1 MDALHEQSVKIALD
15 YLERTGV
22 CAADAAFDYVGR
34 HVAYQI
40 EQGESSQLKLSN
52 RAISAF
58 IRHREQAPLR
68 LVGQKSS

>member
-22 CAADAAFDYVGR
+22 CAPDTAFDYVGR

-40 EQGESSQLKLSN
+40 EQGEGSRLKLSN
-52 RAISAF
+52 RAISAYL
-58 IRHREQAPLR
+58 RHRDQAPLR
-68 LVGQKSS
+68 LVEHPA

>member
-40 EQGESSQLKLSN
+40 EQGEGSRLKLSN

-58 IRHREQAPLR
+58 LRHRENAPLR
-68 LVGQKSS
+68 LAGQSS

>member
-40 EQGESSQLKLSN
+40 EQGEGSRLKLSN

-58 IRHREQAPLR
+58 MRHRDNAPLR
-68 LVGQKSS
+68 VIGQSS

>member
-1 MDALHEQSVKIALD
+1 MDPLHEQSVRVALD

-22 CAADAAFDYVGR
+22 CAPDAAFDYVGR

-40 EQGESSQLKLSN
+40 EQGEESRLKLSN

-58 IRHREQAPLR
+58 IRHCDNAPLR
-68 LVGQKSS
+68 LVEQSS

>member
-15 YLERTGV
+15 YLEQTGV
-22 CAADAAFDYVGR
+22 CEPDAAFDYVGR

-40 EQGESSQLKLSN
+40 EQGEGSRLKLSN

-58 IRHREQAPLR
+58 LRHRDNVTLR
-68 LVGQKSS
+68 LAGQSS